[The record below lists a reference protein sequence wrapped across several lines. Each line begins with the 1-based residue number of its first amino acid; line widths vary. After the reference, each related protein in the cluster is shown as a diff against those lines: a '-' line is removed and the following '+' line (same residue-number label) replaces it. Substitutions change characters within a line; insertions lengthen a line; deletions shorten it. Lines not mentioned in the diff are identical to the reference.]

1 MSDDKRKKKR
11 PFGFFGFDEEFEK
24 MFEELQRMAEEAFS
38 APFEE
43 MEKPFVHGFSIRIGP
58 DGKPRIQ
65 EFGNRPSRSPSGEPM
80 ISEEREPLT
89 DLIEGEEEVSVTVE
103 IPGVPEKRDS
113 KGRIKDINLEVTE
126 DTLEINVDIP
136 QRKYHKLLDLPCEVE
151 WETTKATYKNGVLD
165 IVIKKKKNKKKEKK
179 GIKIDID

>member
-1 MSDDKRKKKR
+1 MSDKRRKRR

-43 MEKPFVHGFSIRIGP
+43 MGKPFVHGFSIRIGP

-103 IPGVPEKRDS
+103 IPGVEKE
-113 KGRIKDINLEVTE
+113 DIDLEVME
-126 DTLEINVDIP
+126 NSLEITVDTP
-136 QRKYHKLLDLPCEVE
+136 QRKYHKLLELPCEVKPK
-151 WETTKATYKNGVLD
+151 TTKATYKNGILD
-165 IVIKKKKNKKKEKK
+165 VEIKRKEKKKKEKK
-179 GIKIDID
+179 GLKVDID